1 MTDPLRFPV
10 LLEALSNG
18 KWRATAITVSMAALA
33 ATREDALDGVLEA
46 IRRKIKRINAEHA
59 EDPTYSMLN
68 GLMVMYHLLHDDKPR
83 FFHNWVAAMV
93 AQGAG
98 TTLPPY
104 EASIVLLSLPEA
116 KPTTPA

>member
-18 KWRATAITVSMAALA
+18 KWRATAITVSMVALA
-33 ATREDALDGVLEA
+33 ASREDALDGVREA
-46 IRRKIKRINAEHA
+46 IRRKLKR
-59 EDPTYSMLN
+59 
-68 GLMVMYHLLHDDKPR
+68 LLAAPDEERFAPGTLYVNDKPR

-98 TTLPPY
+98 ETLSPY
-104 EASIVLLSLPEA
+104 EASIVLLPLPEA
-116 KPTTPA
+116 KPADPA